1 MNKEKAFLGLG
12 SNMGDKEENIKK
24 ALEMLKDESGIDIE
38 RVAPFYRTAP
48 VGYTEQD
55 WFLNTVAQIQTTLKP
70 NILLAQIL
78 GIEDFLGRKRQIH
91 WGPRVVDLDILMY
104 GTHVIREPGLEVP
117 HPRMLERA
125 FVMVPLADLAPDI
138 LFPGGKTAAE
148 IARELKGSQEIELFG
163 QKSKGS

>member
-1 MNKEKAFLGLG
+1 MNKEIAFLGLG
-12 SNMGDKEENIKK
+12 SNMGDKEGNIKK

-48 VGYTEQD
+48 VGYTQQD

-70 NILLAQIL
+70 DNLLAQIL
-78 GIEDFLGRKRQIH
+78 WTEDFLGRKRQIR

-104 GTHVIREPGLEVP
+104 GLHVIREPGLEVP

-125 FVMVPLADLAPDI
+125 FVMVPLADLAPD
-138 LFPGGKTAAE
+138 LLLPGGKTAEE
-148 IARELKGSQEIELFG
+148 IAKELKGLQEIELLG
-163 QKSKGS
+163 

>member
-24 ALEMLKDESGIDIE
+24 ALEMLKDESGIDID

-48 VGYTEQD
+48 VGYTQQD

-70 NILLAQIL
+70 DNLLAQIL
-78 GIEDFLGRKRQIH
+78 GIEDFLGRKRQIR
-91 WGPRVVDLDILMY
+91 WGPRVVDLDILTY
-104 GTHVIREPGLEVP
+104 GLHVIREPGLEVP

-125 FVMVPLADLAPDI
+125 FVMVPLADLAPD
-138 LFPGGKTAAE
+138 LLLPGGKTAEE
-148 IARELKGSQEIELFG
+148 IAEELKGLQEIELVG
-163 QKSKGS
+163 

>member
-12 SNMGDKEENIKK
+12 SNMGNKEGNIKK

-38 RVAPFYRTAP
+38 RVAPFYRAAP

-70 NILLAQIL
+70 ANLLAQIL
-78 GIEDFLGRKRQIH
+78 GIEDFLGRKRQIR
-91 WGPRVVDLDILMY
+91 WGPRVVDLDILIY
-104 GTHVIREPGLEVP
+104 GTHVIREQGLEVP

-125 FVMVPLADLAPDI
+125 FVMVPLADLAPD
-138 LFPGGKTAAE
+138 LLLPGGKTAEE
-148 IARELKGSQEIELFG
+148 IAEELKGLQEI
-163 QKSKGS
+163 KRN